1 MLQTTVYLWLLRSGV
16 GRGLLAKL
24 VMQMMV
30 FLPLKPGL
38 VWRFLPGD
46 KGDNV
51 SVIAKIKSDR
61 ETKTMSLKV
70 SKIIESTKKGLNFS
84 FQ

>member
-1 MLQTTVYLWLLRSGV
+1 
-16 GRGLLAKL
+16 
-24 VMQMMV
+24 MMV

>member
-1 MLQTTVYLWLLRSGV
+1 
-16 GRGLLAKL
+16 
-24 VMQMMV
+24 MMV

-51 SVIAKIKSDR
+51 SDR

-70 SKIIESTKKGLNFS
+70 SKIIETTKKGLNFS